1 VVRTGT
7 GDLLLGEW
15 ACLGVLYRSPAH
27 GYDVSVRL
35 APSGGIGRV
44 WSLSRPLTYRALDQL
59 VQRGLVVAIGEEK
72 GRAGGQRTI
81 LAPTR
86 GGRAALRRW
95 LHEPVPHVRDVRSD
109 LLLKLLLCDLDG
121 IDPVQLLVAQRS
133 LFEPM
138 VDGLGAA
145 GGPSRSTA
153 DPVDVWRYESSRA
166 VLRFLD
172 RMLAS
177 TGSSSPGSSDAG
189 VAPRGSSTWSNQPH
203 RGSPG
208 WRSNAVT

>member
-1 VVRTGT
+1 MVRART

-35 APSGGIGRV
+35 ARSGEIGRV

-86 GGRAALRRW
+86 SGRTALRRW
-95 LHEPVPHVRDVRSD
+95 LHEPVPHFRDVRNE

-121 IDPVQLLVAQRS
+121 VDPARLLVAQRS
-133 LFEPM
+133 LFAPM
-138 VDGLGAA
+138 VDALGVA

-172 RMLAS
+172 RVLA
-177 TGSSSPGSSDAG
+177 TTCAASS
-189 VAPRGSSTWSNQPH
+189 
-203 RGSPG
+203 
-208 WRSNAVT
+208 